1 MVRSQSGFSLLEVLV
16 AFSITAVTLG
26 ILYQIYA
33 KGSTAAILAGESAE
47 ALSIAESKLAG
58 AAVNSALSGFHF
70 QGRSQDK
77 YDWEIRT
84 EDYGIDYEAANSSW
98 TYSPTLVSVE
108 VSWHSRGKLRRI
120 DLQTLKPATRLD
132 GTGK

>member
-26 ILYQIYA
+26 ILYQVYA
-33 KGSTAAILAGESAE
+33 KGSTAAILAGEYAE

-58 AAVNSALSGFHF
+58 AAVNGAMSGFNF

-84 EDYGIDYEAANSSW
+84 EDYGADFNTAGPSW
-98 TYSPTLVSVE
+98 TFSPALVSVG
-108 VSWHSRGKLRRI
+108 VSWHSQGRLRRV
-120 DLQTLKPATRLD
+120 DLQTLKPVIGPG
-132 GTGK
+132 GTSE

>member
-33 KGSTAAILAGESAE
+33 KGSTAAILAGEYAE

-58 AAVNSALSGFHF
+58 AAVNGALPGFHF
-70 QGRSQDK
+70 RGRSQDK

-84 EDYGIDYEAANSSW
+84 EDYGADYNAANSSW
-98 TYSPTLVSVE
+98 AYSPALVSVG
-108 VSWHSRGKLRRI
+108 VSWHSRGKLRRV
-120 DLQTLKPATRLD
+120 DLQTLKPALRLD
-132 GTGK
+132 GTGE

>member
-26 ILYQIYA
+26 ILYQVYA
-33 KGSTAAILAGESAE
+33 KGTTAAILAGEYAE

-58 AAVNSALSGFHF
+58 AAVNGALSGFHY
-70 QGRSQDK
+70 QGRSLDK

-84 EDYGIDYEAANSSW
+84 EAYGADYNATNSSW
-98 TYSPTLVSVE
+98 SYSPTLVSVG
-108 VSWHSRGKLRRI
+108 VSWHSRGKLRRV
-120 DLQTLKPATRLD
+120 DLQTLKPAVRLD
-132 GTGK
+132 GTGE

>member
-26 ILYQIYA
+26 ILYQVYA
-33 KGSTAAILAGESAE
+33 RGSTAAILAGEYAE

-58 AAVNSALSGFHF
+58 AAVNGFLSGFHY
-70 QGRSQDK
+70 QGRSLDK

-84 EDYGIDYEAANSSW
+84 EAYGADFNAASSSW
-98 TYSPTLVSVE
+98 TYSPALVSVG
-108 VSWHSRGKLRRI
+108 VSWHSRGKLRRV
-120 DLQTLKPATRLD
+120 DLQTLKPAVRLD
-132 GTGK
+132 GTSE

>member
-1 MVRSQSGFSLLEVLV
+1 MAHSQSGFSLLEVLV

-26 ILYQIYA
+26 ILYQVYA
-33 KGSTAAILAGESAE
+33 KGSTAAILAGEYAE

-58 AAVNSALSGFHF
+58 AAVNDASPGFHF

-84 EDYGIDYEAANSSW
+84 EDYGVGYEVANSTW
-98 TYSPTLVSVE
+98 MYSPALVSVG
-108 VSWHSRGKLRRI
+108 VSWHSQGKLHRV
-120 DLQTLKPATRLD
+120 DLQTLKPAVRPD
-132 GTGK
+132 GNDE